1 MVEQDDKDEEDSVPT
16 VGMLKKS
23 IEPPAMT

>member
-1 MVEQDDKDEEDSVPT
+1 MVEQDDNTNRTRPPT

-23 IEPPAMT
+23 IEPRAMT